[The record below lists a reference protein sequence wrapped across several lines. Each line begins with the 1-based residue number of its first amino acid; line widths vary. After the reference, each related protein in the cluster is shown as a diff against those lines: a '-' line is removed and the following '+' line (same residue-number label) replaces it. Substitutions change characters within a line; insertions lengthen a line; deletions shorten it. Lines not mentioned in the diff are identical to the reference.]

1 MKEGVD
7 QIRMLTSKLPLK
19 RSLVDDELSNAASTA
34 AAAIAATYALES
46 PSATATTTSPAE
58 YMRSCLLLS
67 HSRKRRRHEPPQLP
81 SSSSQLHQLPNTN
94 TNTTTATTVTTVTF
108 PYKLTVTDE
117 QLAGYTMETVTAV
130 RTNDVER
137 LRSLLVSSSNTT
149 TSTTSSTN
157 HHHHHHHSQQQQE
170 QRKKKNVLARACN
183 RNGES
188 LLHLA
193 CRRSHLNTIRFLVLE
208 AHVDV
213 SMVDDLGRTCLF
225 DVCWRPNVTEAI
237 EIATFFVQQQHVPL
251 VTTTTNDS
259 SSSSSSNL
267 WHGTDL
273 RGHSCW
279 DYVRREHWT
288 FWHSFLCTNLVP
300 QKHTHDWSDPDDD
313 DNDASEPPTCL

>member
-1 MKEGVD
+1 MIDTSSIMKEGVD

-19 RSLVDDELSNAASTA
+19 RSLEDNELSNAASTA
-34 AAAIAATYALES
+34 AAAVAATYAMES
-46 PSATATTTSPAE
+46 PSASGTTCSPAE

-81 SSSSQLHQLPNTN
+81 SSSQSHQLPNNN
-94 TNTTTATTVTTVTF
+94 TNTTTTTATTVTF

-157 HHHHHHHSQQQQE
+157 HHHHHSQQQQQE
-170 QRKKKNVLARACN
+170 QRKKNNVLARACN

-237 EIATFFVQQQHVPL
+237 EIATFFVQHVPL
-251 VTTTTNDS
+251 PLVTTTNDS
-259 SSSSSSNL
+259 SSSSSSSL

-288 FWHSFLCTNLVP
+288 AWHSFLSTNLVP
-300 QKHTHDWSDPDDD
+300 QT
-313 DNDASEPPTCL
+313 A